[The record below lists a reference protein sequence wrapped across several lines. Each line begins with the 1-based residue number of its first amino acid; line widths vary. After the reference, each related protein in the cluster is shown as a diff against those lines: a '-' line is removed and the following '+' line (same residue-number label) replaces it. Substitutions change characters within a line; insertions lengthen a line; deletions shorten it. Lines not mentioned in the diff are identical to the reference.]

1 MAGYRVGLTGGI
13 ASGKSAVSSLFEARG
28 VAVADADLAA
38 RDAVAPGSP
47 GLAALVAAF
56 GPAILGDD
64 GRLDRRA
71 MRERVFGDDEAR
83 RRLEAIVHPRVR
95 EALQA
100 AAQAAP
106 GPYVVVA
113 IPLLAEGDGREAY
126 PWLDRVLVVDVPVEL
141 QQARLTARDGIDDAL
156 ADRMIAAQASRA
168 QRLAI
173 ADDVLVNTAPL
184 AALEQAVAELDAR
197 YRALARLKETHP

>member
-56 GPAILGDD
+56 GPAILGAG

-106 GPYVVVA
+106 GPYVIVA
-113 IPLLAEGDGREAY
+113 IPLLAEGGGREAY

-141 QQARLTARDGIDDAL
+141 QQARLTARDGIDGAL

-173 ADDVLVNTAPL
+173 ADDVLVNTTPL
-184 AALEQAVAELDAR
+184 AALEQAVTELDTR
-197 YRALARLKETHP
+197 YRALARLRETHP